1 MKTEKRKDLHLKTAM
16 KKESQFRKTS
26 LFEEIELIHNP
37 LLDCELTEIK
47 TQTTFL
53 GKKFSFPL
61 CIRPITG
68 GTKKSFELNKNIALA
83 CEKKGIGFALG
94 SMRAGLENKSKIE
107 FFKLNSKD
115 SKIKAA
121 GAGATEMFTKL
132 STKNVIE
139 IGKWFKRKQKIVLF
153 DLVHVN
159 QALTSHQAMP
169 VDGII
174 GADILKKGRAI
185 IDYQKTRLYLKQ

>member
-1 MKTEKRKDLHLKTAM
+1 M
-16 KKESQFRKTS
+16 
-26 LFEEIELIHNP
+26 
-37 LLDCELTEIK
+37 
-47 TQTTFL
+47 
-53 GKKFSFPL
+53 
-61 CIRPITG
+61 
-68 GTKKSFELNKNIALA
+68 TKKAPMPSLKVFLHQKKYIAIPLVLTATNHFEVTATINGV
-83 CEKKGIGFALG
+83 KGRFILDTGASNTCIGLD
-94 SMRAGLENKSKIE
+94 KIE

-121 GAGATEMFTKL
+121 GAGATEMLTKL
-132 STKNVIE
+132 STKNHIE
-139 IGKWFKRKQKIVLF
+139 IGKWIKRKQKIVLF